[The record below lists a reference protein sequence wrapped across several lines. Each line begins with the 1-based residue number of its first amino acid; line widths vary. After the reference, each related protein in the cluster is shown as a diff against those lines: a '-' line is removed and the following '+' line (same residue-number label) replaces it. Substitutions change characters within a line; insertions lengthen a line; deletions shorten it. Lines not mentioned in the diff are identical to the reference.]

1 MDKRMNRFKLCDLRF
16 HPHLK
21 RVIERLPED
30 VQEDVLNDKSFQI
43 LTDDEALNACVL
55 RYRFSDP
62 VKTLVYLNTNILREP
77 EHQLFHTIAS
87 EIAHYVLSKK
97 KPAWVRRT

>member
-1 MDKRMNRFKLCDLRF
+1 MYR
-16 HPHLK
+16 
-21 RVIERLPED
+21 
-30 VQEDVLNDKSFQI
+30 EDVLNDKSFQI

-77 EHQLFHTIAS
+77 EHQLIHTIAS
-87 EIAHYVLSKK
+87 EIAHYVLSKRK
-97 KPAWVRRT
+97 NRLGFEGHRRFVIAMGIRKRS